1 MFTRGKFQFSGII
14 IKKNEYVKL
23 LRGYEFVQ
31 NAHKLQENYKSYKVV
46 TVLGADFLLF
56 VCGFLSEN
64 NLQIQYSV
72 VQ

>member
-14 IKKNEYVKL
+14 IKKIEYVKL

-46 TVLGADFLLF
+46 TVFGADFLLF
-56 VCGFLSEN
+56 VCAK
-64 NLQIQYSV
+64 LQKIQTV
-72 VQ
+72 LG